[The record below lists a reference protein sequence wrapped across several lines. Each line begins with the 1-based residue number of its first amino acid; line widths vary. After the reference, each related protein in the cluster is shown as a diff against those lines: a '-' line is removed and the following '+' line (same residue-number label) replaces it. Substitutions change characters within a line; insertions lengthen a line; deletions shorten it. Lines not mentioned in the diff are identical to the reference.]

1 MLSSILLIR
10 GFFCFIINFWC
21 TKISSYKFWNNIL
34 FSLIFF
40 SNKKAKKFKT
50 VILSHIQKKKNCYS
64 HHPFVFKYLITIC
77 ICYLF
82 EFKYFNHLYK
92 KKNAKL
98 FLPKNVKRLI
108 LSHVQKKKKK
118 KLLFSPLICI
128 QMSDSYLYV
137 SSICIQILQLFLP
150 YIYTHTH
157 TIKLLPKKKK
167 LTTTCKNY

>member
-10 GFFCFIINFWC
+10 GFFCFIFKFWC

-50 VILSHIQKKKNCYS
+50 VILSHVQKKT
-64 HHPFVFKYLITIC
+64 VILTT
-77 ICYLF
+77 
-82 EFKYFNHLYK
+82 HLYSNIWLLSVFIIYLNLNTLIIFI

-118 KLLFSPLICI
+118 KKTVILTTHLYSNVRFLSLCI
-128 QMSDSYLYV
+128 IYLY
-137 SSICIQILQLFLP
+137 SNTSIIFTI

-167 LTTTCKNY
+167 LTTSCKNY